1 MAARTASKPPEKNY
15 DLLFK
20 VVLIG
25 DAGVGKTNLLT
36 QFTRGHFQ
44 LESNTTIGVEYES
57 YIYKEEEKTVKV
69 QLWSTAGQERYRAT
83 TVTYYRGAVGALL
96 VYDMTKLSTYNN
108 VEYWLSQLY
117 EHADPNVVVALIG
130 NKCDLHHLKAV
141 NTEEAKE
148 FAEQHSLL
156 FTETSALDAT
166 NVEEA
171 FKTLFTGYH

>member
-1 MAARTASKPPEKNY
+1 MAAESRTQERSY

-44 LESNTTIGVEYES
+44 LDSNTTIGVEYES
-57 YIYKEEEKTVKV
+57 HTYREEEKTVKV

-83 TVTYYRGAVGALL
+83 AVTYYRGAVGALL
-96 VYDMTKLSTYNN
+96 VYDMTRLSTYNN
-108 VEYWLSQLY
+108 VEYWLGQLR
-117 EHADPNVVVALIG
+117 EHAGPNVVVSLVG
-130 NKCDLHHLKAV
+130 NKSDLHHLKAV
-141 NTEEAKE
+141 PSHEARE

-156 FTETSALDAT
+156 FSETSALDAT

-171 FKTLFTGYH
+171 FKSLFTGY